1 MSVSEYV
8 DPKTGKQLF
17 KVRIRRASSVE
28 VGLELDK
35 RLKGF
40 KTREAAEKAERKL
53 YLVTERELV
62 DAERKGCL
70 WSTLLNEWEIAARG
84 GKDIFQK
91 QLSPNTVDDYTII
104 IKTHCKDWMQLHAT
118 EVDRTKA
125 WKTLD
130 CVERE
135 VSISRRKRLRT
146 AIETVYRWAILS
158 GRLKDIKSLPTEGF
172 KGNATEEEKMPEIL
186 NLGQI
191 RSLLKYARDIGHLWY
206 RHWALALFTGMR
218 SGELYAL
225 QWDQVDLENNL
236 IYVHRNWTSK
246 TGFGPTKGR
255 YWRAIPIGNDQ
266 VLKLL
271 KELKELSKS
280 SAFVLHHFECWTR
293 GGQAKILRT
302 FCDGCGVPSIKFHT
316 LRACWATQ
324 LIRDKVAP
332 AVVMKMGGWK
342 DADTMQRYIR
352 YAGIEV
358 EGGTA
363 SLKLLP
369 EGEVLGRVVE
379 LFKSER

>member
-1 MSVSEYV
+1 MSIAEYIDPVSGE
-8 DPKTGKQLF
+8 KRF
-17 KVRIRRASSVE
+17 KIRVRRASSVQA
-28 VGLELDK
+28 GLELDK
-35 RLKGF
+35 RQKGF
-40 KTREAAEKAERKL
+40 KTHEAAEKAERKL
-53 YLVTERELV
+53 HIVVERELV
-62 DAERKGCL
+62 ETERKGNR
-70 WSTLLNEWEIAARG
+70 WSTLVDEWELAARG
-84 GKDIFQK
+84 GTDIFQK
-91 QLSPNTVDDYTII
+91 QLSPNTVDDYTIVI
-104 IKTHCKDWMQLHAT
+104 RAHCKDWMELHAT
-118 EVDRTKA
+118 EIDRTRA

-146 AIETVYRWAILS
+146 SIETVYRWAILS
-158 GRLKDIKSLPTEGF
+158 GRLLNMKSLPTEGF

-191 RSLLKYARDIGHLWY
+191 RNLLKYARNIGHLWY

-225 QWDQVDLENNL
+225 QWDQIDLENNL

-246 TGFGPTKGR
+246 TEFGPTKGR
-255 YWRAIPIGNDQ
+255 YWRAIPIGNEQ
-266 VLKLL
+266 VLGVL
-271 KELKELSKS
+271 KELKVLAGDSK
-280 SAFVLHHFECWTR
+280 FVLHHFECWTR

-302 FCDGCGVPSIKFHT
+302 FCDGCGMPSIKFHT

-324 LIRDKVAP
+324 LIRDRVAP

-358 EGGTA
+358 EGGTV

-369 EGEVLGRVVE
+369 EAEVLERAVE
-379 LFKSER
+379 LFKSE

>member
-1 MSVSEYV
+1 MSIAEYIDPVSGE
-8 DPKTGKQLF
+8 KRF
-17 KVRIRRASSVE
+17 KIRVRRASSVQA
-28 VGLELDK
+28 GLELDK
-35 RLKGF
+35 RQKGF
-40 KTREAAEKAERKL
+40 KTHEAAEKAERKL
-53 YLVTERELV
+53 HIVVERELV
-62 DAERKGCL
+62 ETERKGNR
-70 WSTLLNEWEIAARG
+70 WSTLVDEWELAARG
-84 GKDIFQK
+84 GTDIFQK
-91 QLSPNTVDDYTII
+91 QLSPNTVDDYTIVI
-104 IKTHCKDWMQLHAT
+104 RAHCKDWMELHAT
-118 EVDRTKA
+118 EIDRTRA

-146 AIETVYRWAILS
+146 SIETVYRWAILS
-158 GRLKDIKSLPTEGF
+158 GRLLNMKSLPTEGF

-191 RSLLKYARDIGHLWY
+191 RNLLKYARNIGHLWY

-246 TGFGPTKGR
+246 TEFGPTKGR
-255 YWRAIPIGNDQ
+255 YWRAIPIGNEQ
-266 VLKLL
+266 VLGVL
-271 KELKELSKS
+271 KELKELAGDSK
-280 SAFVLHHFECWTR
+280 FVLHHFECWAR

-302 FCDGCGVPSIKFHT
+302 FCDGCGMPSIKFHT

-324 LIRDKVAP
+324 LIRDRVAP

-358 EGGTA
+358 EGGTV

-369 EGEVLGRVVE
+369 EAEVLERAVE
-379 LFKSER
+379 LFKSE